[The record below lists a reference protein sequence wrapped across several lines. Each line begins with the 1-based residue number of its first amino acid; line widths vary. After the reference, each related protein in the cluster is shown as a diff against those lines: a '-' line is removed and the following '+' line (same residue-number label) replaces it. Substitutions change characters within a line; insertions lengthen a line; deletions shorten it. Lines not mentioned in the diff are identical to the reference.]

1 MPETFESHPKASVSA
16 EAFGFKRGE
25 NDDIDWALERLNL
38 GFSTDVENAI
48 SQALALKEI
57 AYDEFIPQENDARD
71 HIEKAIELFVE
82 SYRLSVPH
90 TVDKLNQILAEYPGV
105 VRLDGRVVVSVE
117 AQWQADG
124 RAELLFNR

>member
-16 EAFGFKRGE
+16 EAFGFERGE
-25 NDDIDWALERLNL
+25 NDDIDWALERINL

-82 SYRLSVPH
+82 SYKLSVSH
-90 TVDKLNQILAEYPGV
+90 TVDKLHQILAEYPGA
-105 VRLDGRVVVSVE
+105 VRLDGRIVVSVE

-124 RAELLFNR
+124 RAELVFNQ